1 MKKIHSVFKGINH
14 SVSLPCVILQQH
26 FSSHQSWLSTNSMLK
41 QSSDLFRFLLQC
53 RPCSVCVTRWCT
65 AVMFGLWSL
74 DLCSSV
80 KRISCSDLVSST
92 VHVGKNALWLCDGAR
107 TILIRGQ
114 KLLIWTLNYW
124 GDIVCP
130 PDSENNRIKPL
141 LRHHYWMILLSSL
154 IISYDFSSTLRL
166 CSKFVSW
173 RLYRSAGSESCRFS
187 MMMWGHG
194 YDMTQASKLSACN
207 SHCLY
212 RQDRALYSNL
222 KGTCACCLD
231 IQAHTP
237 LAVAAANPG
246 LLRDLIFDLHWQT
259 IILHSEMSAELFWR
273 SVVIG

>member
-130 PDSENNRIKPL
+130 PDSLREQQNQTTIETSLLNDLTIKFN
-141 LRHHYWMILLSSL
+141 H
-154 IISYDFSSTLRL
+154 
-166 CSKFVSW
+166 
-173 RLYRSAGSESCRFS
+173 
-187 MMMWGHG
+187 
-194 YDMTQASKLSACN
+194 KLWLQQHPA
-207 SHCLY
+207 
-212 RQDRALYSNL
+212 AL
-222 KGTCACCLD
+222 
-231 IQAHTP
+231 Q
-237 LAVAAANPG
+237 
-246 LLRDLIFDLHWQT
+246 
-259 IILHSEMSAELFWR
+259 
-273 SVVIG
+273 